1 MSRLRTSILLLALL
15 LTLTHGQIE
24 VDQDEYNC
32 SHGDLKY
39 LCLNYDV
46 CSEYGLITEDVR
58 QSICGSLLDPNSV
71 GDDSLILSDGSTKT
85 PPIGGVTSYRPDD
98 LSRSRG
104 NDGFT
109 TSRAGNEI
117 TTSQEDDNYSYT
129 TGRSSVTFRDSTT
142 DNGVQT
148 GSGNGVQTGSTS
160 ISKSVVVTT
169 PFFNLVTGTDYLTT
183 DNRVQT
189 VEQSTITNRHTRDV
203 ETITARHTRDT
214 QTVTGTS
221 DNSYTTAAT
230 EADDS
235 FSTGTEA
242 DDAYTTG
249 TKADNSFTTVTKPAD
264 GSDPRVSVTGLGDE
278 DSFTTATTA
287 ADFSVGVGIMGI

>member
-1 MSRLRTSILLLALL
+1 M
-15 LTLTHGQIE
+15 
-24 VDQDEYNC
+24 
-32 SHGDLKY
+32 
-39 LCLNYDV
+39 

-98 LSRSRG
+98 LSKSRG

-117 TTSQEDDNYSYT
+117 TTSQEEDNYSYT

-142 DNGVQT
+142 DNGVQTGSGNGVQTGSGNGVQTGSGNGVQT